1 MDMMTLCIDCS
12 ELSTSFILYCLN
24 LSHLEDG
31 TTIYSMIN

>member
-12 ELSTSFILYCLN
+12 KLSTSFFLYCLN
-24 LSHLEDG
+24 LSYSEGG